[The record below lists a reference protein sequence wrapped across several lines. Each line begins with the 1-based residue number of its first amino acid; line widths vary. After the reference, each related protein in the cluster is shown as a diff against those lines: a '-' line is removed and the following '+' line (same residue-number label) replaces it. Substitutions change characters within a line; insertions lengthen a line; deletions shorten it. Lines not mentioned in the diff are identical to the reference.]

1 MKKIYFIG
9 RYTGHGIY
17 RFFPFYKEN
26 YRPYEIEGISK
37 SKNIQITNNIK
48 NADIIMFRNKPEK
61 TTDLHL
67 KKFKSKVDKY
77 HSNKVIIN
85 SYKSF
90 YNFDSKERSY
100 KIWRDHSLNAPD
112 FLAFN
117 YEELKNNKEQIINQI
132 NQFRKNKTKIFL
144 RTNNETGS
152 KGMLLVRKNDG
163 MNYIQKCVEK
173 LINRLIKISKNRS
186 DSKLL
191 AVEFLDSENVAY
203 FNLYRAHVVGDE
215 IVCFYALSSTKD
227 KFHCKD
233 MTMDDIDR
241 FIKANADLNQLLR
254 SNQKIKLDIINS
266 LKVLGCNIG
275 AIEFFIINDKIYF
288 LELNPIWNGHAGRQG
303 FGNEKFQQYLNK
315 NKGQLESSI
324 PNIYNFLNHTK
335 FYQKL
340 YDEISKIKLIKRKG
354 DFSSKK

>member
-1 MKKIYFIG
+1 MKYIYFIG

-17 RFFPFYKEN
+17 NFFPFYKEN
-26 YRPYEIEGISK
+26 YRPHEMEGILK
-37 SKNIQITNNIK
+37 SKNIRITNNIK

-61 TTDLHL
+61 TTDTHL
-67 KKFKSKVDKY
+67 KKFKSQIDKN

-85 SYKSF
+85 NYKAF
-90 YNFDSKERSY
+90 YNFDSKDRSY
-100 KIWRDHSLNAPD
+100 KIWRDNSLNAPD

-132 NQFRKNKTKIFL
+132 DRFRKNKTRIFL

-152 KGMLLVRKNDG
+152 KGMLLIRKNHG
-163 MNYIQKCVEK
+163 INYIQKCVEK
-173 LINRLIKISKNRS
+173 LINRLIKINEDRS

-191 AVEFLDSENVAY
+191 AVEFLDFENDKY
-203 FNLYRAHVVGDE
+203 FNLYRAHVVGDK
-215 IVCFYALSSTKD
+215 IICFYALSSTKD

-233 MTMDDIDR
+233 MTMNDMDR
-241 FIKANADLNQLLR
+241 FIKANSNFNQLLN
-254 SNQKIKLDIINS
+254 SNKKIKLEIINS
-266 LKVLGCNIG
+266 LKLLGCNIG
-275 AIEFFIINDKIYF
+275 AIEFFIINDEIYF

-315 NKGQLESSI
+315 NRARLESSI
-324 PNIYNFLNHTK
+324 PNIYNFLDHAK

-340 YDEISKIKLIKRKG
+340 YDEISKIKLIE
-354 DFSSKK
+354 KK